1 MAHVKDLWFTSGA
14 RGPKR
19 KTAKHPD
26 RGGDKAAKRYL
37 AVWNMPGGAQPT
49 KAFDRKI
56 DAERYAAAQET
67 DAHRGVYQDPNK
79 AKITV
84 GQWCDTWLLG
94 YRTRRPSTVR
104 QAQVHIK
111 LIKAEFGAKTVAS
124 IRPSHVKTW
133 TARLTV
139 EGYAPSYVFATYRR
153 LCQIMTGA
161 VEDGLRTT
169 SPCSRKTSPGR
180 GSQRAFCA
188 TTEQVWQ
195 LYGAMPPYLQIAVL
209 LGAMG
214 GLRLAE
220 TCGLRPGDVD
230 LVTGMLNPAVQYP
243 AQPLKSETS
252 RTAVPIPG
260 SLITELITHS
270 AQWSGDWVLVDDDG
284 RQIGPWRL
292 ERAIRK
298 ARDAVDGLPEGFRYH
313 DLRHYLASLLIAS
326 GADVKKVQ
334 ARMRHASAKTTLDVY
349 GHLWPDTDETTNAAL
364 EAVFA
369 ARTEL

>member
-1 MAHVKDLWFTSGA
+1 MSHVKDLWHTSGT

-19 KTAKHPD
+19 KTARHPD
-26 RGGDKAAKRYL
+26 RGGDKDAKRWL
-37 AVWNMPGGAQPT
+37 AVWNMPGGQQPT
-49 KAFDRKI
+49 KAFAKKG
-56 DAERYAAAQET
+56 DAERYGAAQET
-67 DAHRGVYQDPNK
+67 DAARGVYQDPRK
-79 AKITV
+79 AKVTV
-84 GQWCDTWLLG
+84 GQWCDVWLAG
-94 YRTRRPSTVR
+94 YGTRRPSTVR
-104 QAQVHIK
+104 QAQVHIAQ
-111 LIKAEFGAKTVAS
+111 IKKEFGGKTVAS
-124 IRPSHVKTW
+124 IKPSQVKGW
-133 TARLTV
+133 TARMTV
-139 EGYAPSYVFATYRR
+139 EGYAPSYVFACYRR
-153 LCQIMTGA
+153 LCQIMNDA
-161 VEDGLRTT
+161 VADGLRGS

-180 GSQRAFCA
+180 GSQRAYCA
-188 TTEQVWQ
+188 TTEQIWQ
-195 LYGAMPPYLQIAVL
+195 LYGAMPPYLQIGVL

-220 TCGLRPGDVD
+220 ACGLRPGDVD

-243 AQPLKSETS
+243 AQLLKSETS
-252 RTAVPIPG
+252 RTAVPIPA

-284 RQIGPWRL
+284 RQVGPWRL

-298 ARDAVDGLPEGFRYH
+298 ARATVDGLPAGFRYH

-349 GHLWPDTDETTNAAL
+349 GHLWPDTDEQTNAVL

-369 ARTEL
+369 SRTEL